1 MPGPT
6 WSHSWEGATFP
17 EDRLLD
23 AAHVAESMF
32 AAWQLPHEA
41 VMEELVIRPFEGDIE

>member
-1 MPGPT
+1 
-6 WSHSWEGATFP
+6 
-17 EDRLLD
+17 
-23 AAHVAESMF
+23 MF